1 MWVGNCE
8 NCTRNENFI
17 YFDKLHLNIMLSGY
31 RVKYSK
37 INPYAYKVS
46 VILKNQRNW
55 YWIALLKNK
64 QIEEK
69 KGFNRLKT
77 SSIDCN
83 QKIKYPAP
91 LHYEIK
97 RKDQ

>member
-1 MWVGNCE
+1 
-8 NCTRNENFI
+8 
-17 YFDKLHLNIMLSGY
+17 
-31 RVKYSK
+31 
-37 INPYAYKVS
+37 VS

-69 KGFNRLKT
+69 KGFNRFKT
-77 SSIDCN
+77 FSIDCN
-83 QKIKYPAP
+83 PKKEKKKFKYAAP

-97 RKDQ
+97 RKDK